1 MSFFFLFSNFHVQ
14 FSKDQTPLNGIFEKA
29 TRVCIS
35 VNSHKISGENENRT
49 FLSGKRK
56 K

>member
-1 MSFFFLFSNFHVQ
+1 M
-14 FSKDQTPLNGIFEKA
+14 NGIFEKA